1 MAKGDNSKRKILAL
15 ERMFLSMRSLTMK
28 QILNVLNYEYGIEA
42 ERKSV
47 YADIKELTMFLPIV
61 TKGEGRYTV
70 YQIARSAEDLEERK
84 CEGMP
89 RLYDV
94 FSKED
99 GSLIVSGT
107 SIECAEELG
116 IQRGTFNTYAAKG
129 GCARYR
135 IVDATDNFV
144 KKWDETV
151 AQLRK
156 LLGVD
161 KQ

>member
-1 MAKGDNSKRKILAL
+1 MANKDTNRRKLLAL
-15 ERMFLSMRSLTMK
+15 ERMFLRMRPLTMK

-42 ERKSV
+42 ERKSI
-47 YADIKELTMFLPIV
+47 YDDIKELTYFLPIV
-61 TKGEGRYTV
+61 KRKAGHETI
-70 YQIARSAEDLEERK
+70 YQIATTAKELEEGRG
-84 CEGMP
+84 EGMP
-89 RLYDV
+89 RIYDV

-99 GSLIVSGT
+99 GALIASGT
-107 SIECAEELG
+107 SVECAEELG

-144 KKWDETV
+144 RKWDETV

-156 LLGVD
+156 LLGVE
-161 KQ
+161 K

>member
-1 MAKGDNSKRKILAL
+1 MAKGENSKRKILAL
-15 ERMFLSMRSLTMK
+15 ERMFLRMKPLTMR
-28 QILNVLNYEYGIEA
+28 QILDVLAYEYDIEA
-42 ERKSV
+42 DRKTI

-61 TKGEGRYTV
+61 TKGKGRYTV

-89 RLYDV
+89 RIYDV
-94 FSKED
+94 FSTED
-99 GSLIVSGT
+99 GSLIASGT
-107 SIECAEELG
+107 SMECAEELG

-129 GCARYR
+129 GCNRYR

-144 KKWDETV
+144 RKWDETV

-156 LLGVD
+156 LLGVE
-161 KQ
+161 K

>member
-1 MAKGDNSKRKILAL
+1 MANKDTNRRKILAL
-15 ERMFLSMRSLTMK
+15 ERMFLRMRPLTMK
-28 QILNVLNYEYGIEA
+28 QILDVLNYEYGIEA
-42 ERKSV
+42 ERKSI
-47 YADIKELTMFLPIV
+47 YTDIMELAYFLPIV
-61 TKGEGRYTV
+61 KKGAGAYTT
-70 YQIARSAEDLEERK
+70 YQIAKTADELEERRG
-84 CEGMP
+84 ESMP
-89 RLYDV
+89 RIYDV

-99 GSLIVSGT
+99 GALIASGT

-116 IQRGTFNTYAAKG
+116 IQRGTFNTYAANG

-156 LLGVD
+156 LLGVE
-161 KQ
+161 K

>member
-15 ERMFLSMRSLTMK
+15 GRMFLSMRPLTMK
-28 QILNVLNYEYGIEA
+28 QIIDVLNYEYGIEA

-61 TKGEGRYTV
+61 TKGKGRYTI

-84 CEGMP
+84 CEGVP

-99 GSLIVSGT
+99 GALIASGT
-107 SIECAEELG
+107 SVECAEELG

-156 LLGVD
+156 LLGVE
-161 KQ
+161 K